1 MESIIWKTGGE
12 KNLKFF
18 ESGLEFL
25 YFDMLKNEGGG
36 SNRFGVK
43 KSFVTQIVRV
53 PKQNHKAQKRSF

>member
-1 MESIIWKTGGE
+1 MFGVNYLENRWR

-25 YFDMLKNEGGG
+25 YFDILKNEGRG
-36 SNRFGVK
+36 SNRLGVK

-53 PKQNHKAQKRSF
+53 SK

>member
-1 MESIIWKTGGE
+1 MESVIWKTGEE

-25 YFDMLKNEGGG
+25 YFDILKNEGRG
-36 SNRFGVK
+36 SNRLEVK

-53 PKQNHKAQKRSF
+53 SK